1 MILYSFKFLL
11 FLLIPYVCAII
22 DAEHI
27 KKEQYILDHTTRFI
41 LRSLIALIISLYSIQ
56 DAIIFSVT
64 FWLFFDHFINWKLG
78 KPIFYLGTVA
88 QLDIFFSKRLWLYI
102 LLKGICLGSL
112 IFVIIKNINIWEKIL
127 NVF

>member
-22 DAEHI
+22 DSEHI
-27 KKEQYILDHTTRFI
+27 KKEEYILDHTSRFI
-41 LRSLIALIISLYSIQ
+41 LRGLIALIIGLYSIQ
-56 DAIIFSVT
+56 DAIFFSVT
-64 FWLFFDHFINWKLG
+64 FWIFFDHFINWRLG

-88 QLDIFFSKRLWLYI
+88 QLDVFFSKRLWLYI
-102 LLKGICLGSL
+102 LLKGICLGSS

>member
-22 DAEHI
+22 DSEHI
-27 KKEQYILDHTTRFI
+27 KKEEYILDHTSRFI
-41 LRSLIALIISLYSIQ
+41 LRGLIALIIGLYSIQ
-56 DAIIFSVT
+56 DAIFFSVT
-64 FWLFFDHFINWKLG
+64 FWIFFDHFINWRLG

-88 QLDIFFSKRLWLYI
+88 QLDVFFSKRLWLYI
-102 LLKGICLGSL
+102 LLKGICLGSI
-112 IFVIIKNINIWEKIL
+112 IFVIIKNIDIWEKIL

>member
-11 FLLIPYVCAII
+11 FLLITYVCVII

-27 KKEQYILDHTTRFI
+27 KKEQYILDHTSRFI

-64 FWLFFDHFINWKLG
+64 FWLFFDHLINWRLS
-78 KPIFYLGTVA
+78 KPIFYLGTVSK
-88 QLDIFFSKRLWLYI
+88 LDIFFSKRLWVYI